1 MAHLWALVRLA
12 FRFFLSGGVTI
23 GSALP
28 IRRGLSAIVTL
39 AESIQDELDP
49 AGYTQLLEDPV
60 DVVPN
65 GMFLYVKLLSD
76 FTVLQSVGDEMDRIF
91 FATRQQGHCV
101 GFV

>member
-39 AESIQDELDP
+39 AKSIKDEPDP

-60 DVVPN
+60 DVVPD
-65 GMFLYVKLLSD
+65 GMFLHIKLLSN
-76 FTVLQSVGDEMDRIF
+76 FAVLQSVGDEMDHIF
-91 FATRQQGHCV
+91 FATRQQGHSL
-101 GFV
+101 GII